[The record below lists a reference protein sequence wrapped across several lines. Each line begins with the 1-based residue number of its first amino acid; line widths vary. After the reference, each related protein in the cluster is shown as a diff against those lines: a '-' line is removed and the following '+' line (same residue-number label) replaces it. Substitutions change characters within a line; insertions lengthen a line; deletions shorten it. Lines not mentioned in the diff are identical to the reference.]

1 MDIEEECDALIY
13 FIELFFFFNLI
24 WMAFVLLCKTV
35 FHHKF
40 VKAIP
45 FTKINGK
52 KIVKLFFLLRIEC
65 LGAFIYLLTRS
76 SFLKIVYLSVYVL

>member
-40 VKAIP
+40 VKATP

-52 KIVKLFFLLRIEC
+52 KRKSEIIFSTKNRVFGGFH
-65 LGAFIYLLTRS
+65 
-76 SFLKIVYLSVYVL
+76 LSPY